1 MPLESI
7 NYLNNV
13 RLATVTYY
21 EDRRTNLPQLE
32 LVQDQ
37 PIARP
42 GKSNAHQQMLEYP
55 SVIKELP
62 GELEGVQA

>member
-1 MPLESI
+1 MPIENI
-7 NYLNNV
+7 NSRKDIHV
-13 RLATVTYY
+13 ATVTYY
-21 EDRRTNLPQLE
+21 EDKRTNLPQLE

-37 PIARP
+37 PIARS

>member
-1 MPLESI
+1 MQLENI
-7 NYLNNV
+7 NYLKNV
-13 RLATVTYY
+13 HLATVTYY
-21 EDRRTNLPQLE
+21 DDKRTNLPQLE
-32 LVQDQ
+32 LVQNQ
-37 PIARP
+37 PVSRP